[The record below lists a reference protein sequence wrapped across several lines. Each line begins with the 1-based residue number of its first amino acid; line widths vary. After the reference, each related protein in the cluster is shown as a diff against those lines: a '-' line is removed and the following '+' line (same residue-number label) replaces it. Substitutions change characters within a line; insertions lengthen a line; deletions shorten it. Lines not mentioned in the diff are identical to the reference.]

1 MLLPSPGTGYV
12 LNCGHLEVG
21 TAADHFAGKLT
32 VTLTGA
38 EELKD
43 RGKGFGYKAFATNGG
58 LTALFGGYC
67 GKRTWTTLAATVN
80 PGSDRISLAEPVAWN
95 AGDEVV
101 VASTGYDED
110 ETERRTLVKLEDGGK
125 TAVLDRALDNV
136 HGGVAP
142 ITAEVF
148 SLTRNIARRT
158 SAEHTL

>member
-1 MLLPSPGTGYV
+1 MAEGKSDKDAMKKARQDAERAAEKTVSLIMTPGGDGRVHGKFV
-12 LNCGHLEVG
+12 L
-21 TAADHFAGKLT
+21 T
-32 VTLTGA
+32 
-38 EELKD
+38 ELH
-43 RGKGFGYKAFATNGG
+43 
-58 LTALFGGYC
+58 GGYC